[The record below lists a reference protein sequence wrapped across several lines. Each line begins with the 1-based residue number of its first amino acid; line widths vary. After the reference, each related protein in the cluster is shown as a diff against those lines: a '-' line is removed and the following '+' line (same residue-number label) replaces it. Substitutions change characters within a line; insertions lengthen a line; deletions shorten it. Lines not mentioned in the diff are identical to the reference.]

1 MNITVYIESKRN
13 TNKRIPAEI
22 RERWNN
28 RILQRSLHLMGTAG
42 AIQYLADYGRG
53 IALPKVVN
61 LAICAESEGYPEM
74 ALGFWNKAFE
84 LETGEKT
91 PAQPATTSSVKSVTS
106 NPPKSLILA
115 KDLPPHL
122 QPGHI
127 VTMQPVDASS
137 DGLRPARGERTHYI
151 NSPDYW
157 GQPKRDG
164 NRLIVIATNKQI
176 YYQSRSTRIKE
187 QPSIE
192 INQALLEAATQLGS
206 FVLDGELYYRSVTLS
221 EHRTGSQAATVNIA
235 AGAANIPPTPVYAI
249 FKSLWFSGK
258 DLTTVTEA
266 ERIAAGEEIGKY
278 LQTDFF
284 EVVPTAR
291 TSQEK
296 AALASKQQLEAREG
310 EIWVLKNCTYIGG
323 KDTRTLAIVRTKYCW
338 ELDLVITGLT
348 SKNDPSRPFSA
359 IIVAQEKEGKL
370 VPMGLVGT
378 GFTQQDMLEIARRH
392 AANPGGV
399 KITVRSQG
407 LTESGKLWHGRYV
420 GFCEENES

>member
-61 LAICAESEGYPEM
+61 LAICAESEGYPDM

-91 PAQPATTSSVKSVTS
+91 TSPITSTHSDATTTKTQKTLTLV
-106 NPPKSLILA
+106 

-137 DGLRPARGERTHYI
+137 RTYYI

-164 NRLIVIATNKQI
+164 NRLIVIATKKQI

-266 ERIAAGEEIGKY
+266 ERIAAGEEIGKC
-278 LQTDFF
+278 LQADFF

-296 AALASKQQLEAREG
+296 AELASKQQLEAREG
-310 EIWVLKNCTYIGG
+310 EIWLLKNCTYIGG
-323 KDTRTLAIVRTKYCW
+323 KDTRTLAIVRTKYCV

-359 IIVAQEKEGKL
+359 IMVAQEKEGKL

-378 GFTQQDMLEIARRH
+378 GFTQQDMLEIVRRH
-392 AANPGGV
+392 GANPGGV
-399 KITVRSQG
+399 KITVRTQG

-420 GFCEENES
+420 GFCEENEP